1 MKTKWIYF
9 ILASSVLSLSSC
21 SHRMLMKQLVKTEN
35 LEAQVANV
43 DGSKRNAYFVYD
55 KVNNRF
61 TTLSE
66 PPPDAIIQ
74 QATDLVN
81 KLKLDPKVDT
91 EQSVKL
97 TESVI
102 QLGQRTVA
110 VNVLRDALF
119 RLNEMNVNHNNV
131 PIDSISSALFRR
143 ILKVAETI
151 ALADKTKAEA
161 QQVQAEAD
169 KINANVELMKTV
181 DLADIER
188 KGYNF
193 ILNKDLLNAT
203 STFSKLDE
211 LSPQY
216 KSAFEISKFLK
227 GYDSKSINESDWKAI
242 FGKIAKEY
250 SWKMPEEL
258 KQKMEEQANK

>member
-1 MKTKWIYF
+1 MKTKMIYF
-9 ILASSVLSLSSC
+9 ILLLPLFFLSSC
-21 SHRMLMKQLVKTEN
+21 SHRMLMKKLVETEK
-35 LEAQVANV
+35 LEAKISSV
-43 DGSKRNAYFVYD
+43 DASKRNAYFIYD
-55 KVNNRF
+55 KVNNRII
-61 TTLSE
+61 TLSE

-119 RLNEMNVNHNNV
+119 RLNEMNINHNNTQV
-131 PIDSISSALFRR
+131 DSVTSGLFRK

-161 QQVQAEAD
+161 QQVEAEAD
-169 KINANVELMKTV
+169 KINANNELMKTV
-181 DLADIER
+181 NLADIER
-188 KGYNF
+188 KGYDF
-193 ILNKDLLNAT
+193 ILNKDLQNAT
-203 STFSKLDE
+203 SAFLKLEE
-211 LSPQY
+211 LSPKY
-216 KSAFEISKFLK
+216 KSAYEISGFLK
-227 GYDSKSINESDWKAI
+227 NFNSKTIKESDWKNI
-242 FGKIAKEY
+242 FDRVAKEY
-250 SWKMPEEL
+250 SWKMPEDI
-258 KQKMEEQANK
+258 KQKMEDKANQ